1 MEASRSTCRICCGLN
16 SVAAIMPE
24 GMRSGKQHTIGGIAG
39 FSAKRNECQS
49 VFQFGGFILRDAAYA
64 APPATT
70 AKPLRRDEVLD
81 PHGEERGN
89 AARLEP

>member
-1 MEASRSTCRICCGLN
+1 MPQ
-16 SVAAIMPE
+16 AID
-24 GMRSGKQHTIGGIAG
+24 SGKQHAIGGNVG
-39 FSAKRNECQS
+39 FSAKRNEHQS

-64 APPATT
+64 APPAIT
-70 AKPLRRDEVLD
+70 AKPLRGDEVSD

>member
-1 MEASRSTCRICCGLN
+1 MEASRSTCRICRSLN

-24 GMRSGKQHTIGGIAG
+24 GMHSGKQPAISSIAG
-39 FSAKRNECQS
+39 FSAKRNDCQS
-49 VFQFGGFILRDAAYA
+49 VFQFSGFILRDAAYA
-64 APPATT
+64 APQ
-70 AKPLRRDEVLD
+70 DEVLD